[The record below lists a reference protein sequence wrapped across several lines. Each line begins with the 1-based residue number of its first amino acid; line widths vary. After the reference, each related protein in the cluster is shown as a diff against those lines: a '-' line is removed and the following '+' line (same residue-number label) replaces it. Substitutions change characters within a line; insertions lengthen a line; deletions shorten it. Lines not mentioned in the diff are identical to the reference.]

1 MTCPVCGAEVK
12 ESLLLCPHC
21 GYEFRFIPDF
31 DPEIENKINDTLSGI
46 SIDEEGMPALS
57 QEELDAGYYYDQDGT
72 LFYDGPLYDAEGFQ
86 VDDENYKGPLY
97 DALGKRVDKPEYDD
111 MQYADDQAA
120 AEAYPEAY
128 SEEYQD
134 DQDEYA
140 EEYSE
145 DADAG
150 LAEDNSEELV
160 MEDLDEEYPED
171 DADLMNGDTSDF
183 GKRGTLYDED
193 VDDETEEDYPEF
205 DEEYDGDFFE
215 DDEQYDYDNDDL
227 FHQLIL
233 AFKQSKYKKVLFA
246 VLIVIALVV
255 GICLWRIS
263 TNIYRNNSYE
273 YQASL
278 ADEAYSVGDIDAAI
292 EHMERALTLNSKD
305 DGMKFKLADYYFA
318 AFDDEK
324 ALLTLWEVIYE
335 KNANSQKAYQKMI
348 DYYAARQD
356 YGKIEEILSGC
367 EDTAILGQFQNY
379 LANPPEFSV
388 APGEYDEVQNLKL
401 SSNSNGNI
409 YYTLDGT
416 YPTTAST
423 LYTSPITMDLG
434 SYEVK
439 AIFVNDYGVES
450 ELADAVYRIYI
461 RVPDAPEISVE
472 DGEYTE
478 PKFIETEAQQFCTI
492 YYTTDST
499 PPSMENGIQYTGP
512 IPMPIGHSHF
522 NFASFSQEGV
532 SSDITECDFD
542 LNIESEVD
550 IQMSINSIKQYN
562 VNQGRAVDL
571 EGHIPGNLTRYT
583 YVVDSAIMEGG
594 EEDEPDAPKKPAKKD
609 EKKIFYLVTEN
620 TVDVIGNTMKTGNYY
635 LIDCADGSLY
645 KCTREAK
652 ETEDGKDEIQVYKR
666 SEQIPLE
673 ACMPPI
679 VLDPSFNFTDQ
690 DQGGP
695 Q

>member
-12 ESLLLCPHC
+12 DSLLLCPHC

-31 DPEIENKINDTLSGI
+31 EPEIENKINDTLSGI
-46 SIDEEGMPALS
+46 SIDEEGMPVLS
-57 QEELDAGYYYDQDGT
+57 REEIDAGYYYDQDGT
-72 LFYDGPLYDAEGFQ
+72 LFYDGPLFDAEGYQ
-86 VDDENYKGPLY
+86 VDNEDYEGPLF

-111 MQYADDQAA
+111 MQYADEQIN
-120 AEAYPEAY
+120 
-128 SEEYQD
+128 
-134 DQDEYA
+134 A
-140 EEYSE
+140 EEYPVEEGSE
-145 DADAG
+145 MEAG
-150 LAEDNSEELV
+150 SPEDIPYEDSYEEQPDPAEDGSDGLYV
-160 MEDLDEEYPED
+160 EDLDDEYEEEEYGSQK
-171 DADLMNGDTSDF
+171 GDTSDF
-183 GKRGTLYDED
+183 GKRGTL
-193 VDDETEEDYPEF
+193 VDDDIDEGSEDDYPEF
-205 DEEYDGDFFE
+205 DEEYDGDFYE
-215 DDEQYDYDNDDL
+215 DDDEQYDYDNDDL

-246 VLIVIALVV
+246 ILIAIALVIAV
-255 GICLWRIS
+255 FVWRIS

-278 ADEAYSVGDIDAAI
+278 AEEAYAAGDLTGAI
-292 EHMERALTLNSKD
+292 RHMERALTLNSKD
-305 DGMKFKLADYYFA
+305 DGMKFKLTDYYFA

-324 ALLTLWEVIYE
+324 ALLTLWEIIYE
-335 KNANSQKAYQKMI
+335 KNTNSQKAYQKMI
-348 DYYAARQD
+348 EYYAARED

-367 EDTAILGQFQNY
+367 EDTAVLGQFQNY

-388 APGEYDEVQNLKL
+388 AAGEYDEVQNLKL

-499 PPSMENGIQYTGP
+499 PPSIENGIQYTGP

-532 SSDITECDFD
+532 SSEITECEFD
-542 LNIESEVD
+542 LNIDSEVD
-550 IQMSINSIKQYN
+550 IQLAINSIKQYN
-562 VNQGRAVDL
+562 INQGRAVDL
-571 EGHIPGNLTRYT
+571 EGHLPGNLTRYT
-583 YVVDSAIMEGG
+583 YVVDSAIMEGD
-594 EEDEPDAPKKPAKKD
+594 EEDQSVKKK

-645 KCTREAK
+645 KCTRTAK
-652 ETEDGKDEIQVYKR
+652 ESEEGKDEIQVYTR
-666 SEQIPLE
+666 GEQIPPE
-673 ACMPPI
+673 ACMPP
-679 VLDPSFNFTDQ
+679 VVFDPSFNFTDQ
-690 DQGGP
+690 EQGGP